1 MKELV
6 RVKLHAEG
14 PSMAQLIGEGADDLL
29 EERVDGT
36 HTEARVLQQ
45 QGMQRRIGSLL

>member
-6 RVKLHAEG
+6 RVKLYTERS
-14 PSMAQLIGEGADDLL
+14 SMSQLIGEGSDDLL

>member
-6 RVKLHAEG
+6 RVKLHMEG

-29 EERVDGT
+29 EE
-36 HTEARVLQQ
+36 
-45 QGMQRRIGSLL
+45 

>member
-14 PSMAQLIGEGADDLL
+14 SSMSQLIGEGADNLL
-29 EERVDGT
+29 EE
-36 HTEARVLQQ
+36 
-45 QGMQRRIGSLL
+45 

>member
-45 QGMQRRIGSLL
+45 

>member
-6 RVKLHAEG
+6 RVKLYTEG

-36 HTEARVLQQ
+36 HTEARVLQ
-45 QGMQRRIGSLL
+45 

>member
-6 RVKLHAEG
+6 RVKLHTES

-29 EERVDGT
+29 EE
-36 HTEARVLQQ
+36 
-45 QGMQRRIGSLL
+45 